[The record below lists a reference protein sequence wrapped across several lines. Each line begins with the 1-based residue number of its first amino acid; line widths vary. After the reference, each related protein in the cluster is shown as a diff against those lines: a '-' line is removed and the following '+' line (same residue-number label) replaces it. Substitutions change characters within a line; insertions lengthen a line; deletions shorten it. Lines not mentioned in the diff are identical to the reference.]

1 MEALWGSN
9 PDISQYNQR
18 TGRTSTGRQNIF
30 KKHEEKLSCQL
41 RMRTIQLAFIVHSKL
56 QNCLTEQ
63 KWSQCTEC
71 LASLNFTILQKY
83 GTSQTFKH

>member
-18 TGRTSTGRQNIF
+18 TGRNGRQKIF
-30 KKHEEKLSCQL
+30 KKHEEKLSRQL

-56 QNCLTEQ
+56 QTVLRNQ
-63 KWSQCTEC
+63 NGRSV
-71 LASLNFTILQKY
+71 LNVWHL
-83 GTSQTFKH
+83 

>member
-18 TGRTSTGRQNIF
+18 TGHTGRQKIF
-30 KKHEEKLSCQL
+30 KKHEEKRSRQL
-41 RMRTIQLAFIVHSKL
+41 RMRTIQLAFIVQSKQ
-56 QNCLTEQ
+56 QNCLTEP

-83 GTSQTFKH
+83 GTSHTFKH

>member
-9 PDISQYNQR
+9 PDISQYNQKTGR
-18 TGRTSTGRQNIF
+18 TGRQKIF
-30 KKHEEKLSCQL
+30 KKPEEKRSRQL

-56 QNCLTEQ
+56 QNCLTEP